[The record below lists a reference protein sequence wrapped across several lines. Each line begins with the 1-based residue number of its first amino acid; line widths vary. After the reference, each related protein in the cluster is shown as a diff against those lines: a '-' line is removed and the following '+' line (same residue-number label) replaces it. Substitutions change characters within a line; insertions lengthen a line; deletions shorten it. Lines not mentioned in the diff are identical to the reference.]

1 MFGFGHQLQVGKRV
15 VGCISINVVNM
26 LVAIQISTKVLLH
39 HQAVFIHTIVDGL
52 WMTWRPHKDVSA
64 RTANRPTAS
73 PIGVFDATLT
83 SLVPAGLRAKAS
95 SYTRRFVLQ
104 LARIYLEILFAF
116 LTGKRDAFS
125 SLPLISLLAGQRSL
139 EDRVAV
145 AGTEVSVGEDSV
157 GWKFEGLV
165 ARLAGDFYWHYRL
178 QG

>member
-39 HQAVFIHTIVDGL
+39 HQAVFIHAIVDGF
-52 WMTWRPHKDVSA
+52 WMTWRPHKDISA
-64 RTANRPTAS
+64 RTANRPPTS
-73 PIGVFDATLT
+73 PIWIVDATLT

-104 LARIYLEILFAF
+104 LARVYLEIF
-116 LTGKRDAFS
+116 LALLAGKRDALPAF
-125 SLPLISLLAGQRSL
+125 PLISLLAGQCSL

-145 AGTEVSVGEDSV
+145 AGTEVSVRED
-157 GWKFEGLV
+157 GIG
-165 ARLAGDFYWHYRL
+165 
-178 QG
+178 